1 MRLRSPE
8 TLARHMA
15 EADCSQAR
23 LARGAKCSR
32 QFVHQLVKGHAGG
45 CSVETA
51 RSIEGLL
58 GVAPGT
64 LFVPGESPADGSTV
78 A

>member
-1 MRLRSPE
+1 
-8 TLARHMA
+8 
-15 EADCSQAR
+15 
-23 LARGAKCSR
+23 
-32 QFVHQLVKGHAGG
+32 VHQLVKGHAGG